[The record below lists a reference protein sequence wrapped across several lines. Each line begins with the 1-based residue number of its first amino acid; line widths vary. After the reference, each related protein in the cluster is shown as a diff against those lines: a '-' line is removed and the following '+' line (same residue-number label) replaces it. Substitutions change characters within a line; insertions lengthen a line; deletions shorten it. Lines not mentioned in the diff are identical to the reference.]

1 MPKNDQI
8 WPKIGIFGQFGPGY
22 AGLFSALLVGRLVVV
37 ARGLHL
43 ARHLLTLLYH
53 KKYSVSGKYKDT
65 SQGNLLT
72 YICARV
78 SLDFDLA
85 VIMNDA
91 QCGGTSNQFK
101 VVFIFIFLLLFA
113 FVGVVAFVFCLNL
126 DLRQW
131 GSSQRFCGV
140 TSNQSAISG

>member
-1 MPKNDQI
+1 MTYM
-8 WPKIGIFGQFGPGY
+8 W
-22 AGLFSALLVGRLVVV
+22 
-37 ARGLHL
+37 AR
-43 ARHLLTLLYH
+43 
-53 KKYSVSGKYKDT
+53 D
-65 SQGNLLT
+65 
-72 YICARV
+72 
-78 SLDFDLA
+78 SLDFELA

-113 FVGVVAFVFCLNL
+113 FVGVVEFVFCLNL

>member
-1 MPKNDQI
+1 M
-8 WPKIGIFGQFGPGY
+8 
-22 AGLFSALLVGRLVVV
+22 
-37 ARGLHL
+37 
-43 ARHLLTLLYH
+43 
-53 KKYSVSGKYKDT
+53 YKDT

-91 QCGGTSNQFK
+91 KCGGTSNQFK
-101 VVFIFIFLLLFA
+101 VVFLFIFSLLFALVFA
-113 FVGVVAFVFCLNL
+113 FVGVLAFVFCLNL